1 MPVRP
6 FRYFVMNVGTC
17 QNRAGTF
24 KLRLI
29 EPRENL
35 PLASGQ
41 ILLYDAL
48 HSKTLHDSPAGP
60 MPVLCLTRES

>member
-1 MPVRP
+1 MDHADAAARNAVRP
-6 FRYFVMNVGTC
+6 FRYFVMNVGTR
-17 QNRAGTF
+17 QNRAGAF

-41 ILLYDAL
+41 ILLYAACSL
-48 HSKTLHDSPAGP
+48 ENPP
-60 MPVLCLTRES
+60 